1 MPEVTVGGRVV
12 IDGESAELREVGN
25 KNTGLKRRGIDLLA
39 CINRICPLRRR
50 FPGNLM
56 ILFIEKYKKEL

>member
-1 MPEVTVGGRVV
+1 M
-12 IDGESAELREVGN
+12 IDGESAQLREVGN

-50 FPGNLM
+50 FPGNWM